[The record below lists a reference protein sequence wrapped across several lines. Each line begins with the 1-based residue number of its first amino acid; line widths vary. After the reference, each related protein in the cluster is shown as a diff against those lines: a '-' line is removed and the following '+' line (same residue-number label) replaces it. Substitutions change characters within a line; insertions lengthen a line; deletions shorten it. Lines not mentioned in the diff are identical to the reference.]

1 MLAWS
6 HRVTA
11 RANFLEAK
19 RSHVILLVILSE
31 IVLDTSVFTFCG
43 LKEEGA
49 DQKLASGR
57 KEVLAEPMKR
67 NNLKGKVENGH
78 DT

>member
-1 MLAWS
+1 M
-6 HRVTA
+6 
-11 RANFLEAK
+11 
-19 RSHVILLVILSE
+19 ILSE

-67 NNLKGKVENGH
+67 NNLKGKVENVH